1 MTLWLCL
8 ITMIGILGVP
18 VERARAAAAP
28 VDPRPASRPMPNV
41 RYGSL
46 PLNFEPN
53 QGQTDAQVRF
63 LARGPKYTLFLTS
76 DEALLALRS
85 PKAKGQSS
93 ATESVLQ
100 IRLLGRNPNAIL
112 TGTDE
117 LSGKSNYF
125 IGNDPQ
131 KWRTNIPNF
140 ARVRY
145 DAVYP
150 GVDLVYY
157 GNQGQL
163 EYDLV
168 LAPGSDPT
176 VIAFDVQ
183 ATPQTGGRH
192 NAAPLWIAQNGDLV
206 IGTDAGDVTLRKPL
220 IYQPETTDGG
230 RQTGGRTPIDG
241 GYQIAR
247 GHRVTLKIGSYDRAR
262 PLVID
267 PVLQYSTFLGG
278 NGGDAGYGIAVD
290 SAGEAYVTGVTASAN
305 FPIKSAYQTTTG
317 GGGDAFVAKLNS
329 TGTGLVYSTFL
340 GGGGS
345 DAGNA
350 IAIDSSGDA
359 YITGA
364 TTSSDFPITAN
375 VFQTMNNGSGN
386 SNAFVAKLGP
396 SGSKLSYS
404 SYLGGS
410 GPDSGQGIAVDS
422 SGDVYVTG
430 STESYNFP
438 TAPAVPFQRGNAN
451 CTTVNQIETCT
462 ADAFV
467 TEVNP
472 TATEL
477 TYSTYLGGTSADVGQ
492 AIALDAQGNTYIAG
506 YTYSTNFPT
515 QSALYGTSGG
525 GQDCF
530 VAALDAA
537 GTSLVFST
545 YLGGSGQDAAF
556 GLALDASGNIY
567 LTGST
572 TSANFPIG
580 PNPFQLLYGGTGDAF
595 LTKLSAHA
603 VSLVYSTFIGG
614 SSLDQG
620 NAVAVDSSGN
630 AVVVGF
636 TNSTDFPLADA
647 SQDILGIFGAENCSS
662 TNTVCSDAF
671 ITRFNPSGQLPGL
684 GGFYSTYLGGTGADA
699 AQAVALDSSG
709 VPYVAGSTGS
719 SNFPTIVGAVQGT
732 YAGTA
737 SSTNAFITKMSPG
750 DFPAVAFTP
759 QSVNFG
765 NQTLNEV
772 SNPQTVTLINP
783 GSSPLNITSI
793 EASGDFAET
802 NNCGATVPAGSATC
816 TINITYTPT
825 VIGPSTEQVAI
836 TDDAAGSPHV
846 ITVTGNG
853 VSAGGGVLT
862 LIPKSLIFPSLP
874 VGSTS
879 PAQTVQVVNGSN
891 VAITITAITAAGDY
905 AETNTCGIA
914 TGIPAAVLNPGTS
927 CAISITFTPTASG
940 SRTGSV
946 TITDNAS
953 GGSQAI
959 ALTGTGSSLF
969 TLSSTN
975 RTSTILVGTTS
986 TTFMVAATAS
996 STFTSNITFSC
1007 SGGATCTF
1015 NPSSITAG
1023 QSTTVTVSGLSAI
1036 TSSPLSVTVTGTG
1049 GGNTATV
1056 GLSIFLADY
1065 TITATPTIESVAA
1078 GSNATFTATITP
1090 SNGFNSTVLVACGV
1104 TTPQINYVTCL
1115 WSPLTV
1121 TLNGTTAA
1129 TSTLTLETTA
1139 QQTTRVWPRGRL
1151 PRGPGLP
1158 RGRLWMLV
1166 AGIIVLLSGTQIR
1179 GRGFRR
1185 VFPLRLRLML
1195 VASGL
1200 LLLMLTGMSCQQYGY
1215 NVINAPNITGTL
1227 NGVYTMTLTATL
1239 AGNKS
1244 VVRAT
1249 TVNLTVGPG

>member
-1 MTLWLCL
+1 
-8 ITMIGILGVP
+8 MIGILGVP
-18 VERARAAAAP
+18 VESARAAAAP
-28 VDPRPASRPMPNV
+28 VDPRPASQTMPNV

-46 PLNFEPN
+46 PLCFEPN
-53 QGQTDAQVRF
+53 QGQTDPEVRF
-63 LARGPKYTLFLTS
+63 LAHGPKYTLFLTS
-76 DEALLALRS
+76 DEVSLAL
-85 PKAKGQSS
+85 PLATAKGQDS
-93 ATESVLQ
+93 AIDSVLR
-100 IRLLGRNPNAIL
+100 IKLVGGKSNATL
-112 TGTDE
+112 MGMDE
-117 LSGKSNYF
+117 LPGKSNYF

-140 ARVRY
+140 AKVRY

-168 LAPGSDPT
+168 LAPGSDPG
-176 VIAFDVQ
+176 VIAFDVE
-183 ATPQTGGRH
+183 A
-192 NAAPLWIAQNGDLV
+192 AAPRDRRHDGALLRIAENGDLA
-206 IGTDAGDVTLRKPL
+206 IGTDAGEVTLRKPV
-220 IYQPETTDGG
+220 IYQPEPAVGG
-230 RQTGGRTPIDG
+230 RQTAGRTLIDG
-241 GYQIAR
+241 GYKITQ
-247 GHRVTLKIGSYDRAR
+247 GGRVTFKIGSYDRRR

-278 NGGDAGYGIAVD
+278 NGGDAAFGIAVD

-305 FPIKSAYQTTTG
+305 FPVKSAYQTAAG
-317 GGGDAFVAKLNS
+317 GSGDAFVAKLNS

-350 IAIDSSGDA
+350 IAVDSSGSA

-364 TTSSDFPITAN
+364 TTSSNFPVTAN

-386 SNAFVAKLGP
+386 SNAFVAKLDP
-396 SGSKLSYS
+396 SGAKLTYS

-410 GPDSGQGIAVDS
+410 GPDYGQGIAVDS
-422 SGDVYVTG
+422 AGDAFVTG
-430 STESYNFP
+430 STESFDFP
-438 TAPAVPFQRGNAN
+438 TAPAVPFQRGNAD

-467 TEVNP
+467 AEVDP

-492 AIALDAQGNTYIAG
+492 AIALDAQGNAYVAG

-515 QSALYGTSGG
+515 QSAFQGASGG
-525 GQDCF
+525 GEDCF
-530 VAALDAA
+530 VAALNAT
-537 GTSLVFST
+537 GTNLVFST

-572 TSANFPIG
+572 TSTNFPIG
-580 PNPFQLLYGGTGDAF
+580 PNAFQILYGGGGDAF
-595 LTKLSAHA
+595 LTKLSARA

-614 SSLDQG
+614 SDLDQG
-620 NAVAVDSSGN
+620 NAVAIDSSGN

-636 TNSTDFPLADA
+636 TNSTNFPLEDA
-647 SQDILGIFGAENCSS
+647 SQDILGIFGAENCST
-662 TNTVCSDAF
+662 TNTTCSDAF
-671 ITRFNPSGQLPGL
+671 ITRFNPSGQLPGS
-684 GGFYSTYLGGTGADA
+684 GGFYSTYLGGSGADA

-719 SNFPTIVGAVQGT
+719 SNFPAIVGALQGT
-732 YAGTA
+732 YAGNA
-737 SSTNAFITKMSPG
+737 SSTNAFITKMGSG

-759 QSVNFG
+759 QSINFG
-765 NQTLNEV
+765 NQTLNVV
-772 SNPQTVTLINP
+772 SNPQRVTLINP
-783 GSSPLNITSI
+783 GSSPLGITSI
-793 EASGDFAET
+793 AASGDFAET
-802 NNCGATVPAGSATC
+802 NNCGAVVPAGSATC

-836 TDDAAGSPHV
+836 TDNAAGSPHV
-846 ITVTGNG
+846 VTVTGNG

-862 LIPKSLIFPSLP
+862 LLPRSLIFPSLP

-879 PAQTVQVVNGSN
+879 PTQTAQVVNASN
-891 VAITITAITAAGDY
+891 VAITITAITASGDF
-905 AETNTCGIA
+905 AETNTCGVAI
-914 TGIPAAVLNPGTS
+914 GIPAAVLNPGTS

-940 SRTGSV
+940 SRSGAV
-946 TITDNAS
+946 TIIDNAS

-959 ALTGTGSSLF
+959 SLTGTGSSLF
-969 TLSSTN
+969 TLSSAN

-986 TTFMVAATAS
+986 TTFMVTATAS

-1015 NPSSITAG
+1015 SPASITAG
-1023 QSTTVTVSGLSAI
+1023 QSTTVTVSGLSA
-1036 TSSPLSVTVTGTG
+1036 TTASPLTVTVTGTG

-1056 GLSIFLADY
+1056 GLSVFLQDY
-1065 TITATPTIESVAA
+1065 TITATPTLESVAA

-1090 SNGFNSTVLVACGV
+1090 SNGFNSTVLMACGV
-1104 TTPQINYVTCL
+1104 TTPQINYATCL
-1115 WSPLTV
+1115 WTPLTV
-1121 TLNGTTAA
+1121 TINGTAAA

-1139 QQTTRVWPRGRL
+1139 QQTARVWPRGRFPL
-1151 PRGPGLP
+1151 GPGLP
-1158 RGRLWMLV
+1158 GGRLWMLL
-1166 AGIIVLLSGTQIR
+1166 AAMMALLGGTHFWS
-1179 GRGFRR
+1179 RGFRR
-1185 VFPLRLRLML
+1185 VFPLRLRWAL

-1227 NGVYTMTLTATL
+1227 NGVYTVTLTGTL
-1239 AGNKS
+1239 AGNSS
-1244 VVRAT
+1244 VVRST